1 MPLLHSF
8 AWDGWA
14 SVLLPVALL
23 AAVGVGVLVSSA
35 LRWLLIRLT
44 ARTRTNVDDH
54 LIARLH
60 APAAWTI
67 GFLLWRLAASVVRP
81 ELPPRAFS
89 AVSSVTHVA
98 LFAML
103 FWIVLRLVDVGGEWL
118 RQSRWARRNSVSR
131 TMVPLATR
139 VAKVVVLTIG
149 VISVLSQLGYP
160 VASLLAGLG
169 IGGIAVALAA
179 QKTVSNLLG
188 TFAIGV
194 DQPLREGDAV
204 KAGDVVGTVEA
215 VGLRSTRIR
224 TADRTIVT
232 VPNGS
237 LADMNIESYAQRD
250 RFRLALT
257 LRLRYSTSGAQ
268 LRQIMDAVKALLE
281 SHPRRAA
288 DAPSVHFV
296 DIGESWL
303 AVAVVGWFETADGGE
318 FATIRDEVLL
328 RCIEIVEAAGS
339 SLAFPPMAPVVP
351 VAPPPAGGG
360 PGYAARAS
368 LLAGS

>member
-8 AWDGWA
+8 SWDGWA
-14 SVLLPVALL
+14 SILLPAGLL
-23 AAVGVGVLVSSA
+23 VAVGVGWLVSTGV
-35 LRWLLIRLT
+35 RWILGRVT
-44 ARTRTNVDDH
+44 SRTRTTLDDH

-60 APAAWTI
+60 APAAWTF
-67 GFLLWRLAASVVRP
+67 GFLLWRLAASIFRAD
-81 ELPPRAFS
+81 LPVRAFA
-89 AVSSVTHVA
+89 AVQSVTRVA
-98 LFAML
+98 LFAL
-103 FWIVLRLVDVGGEWL
+103 VFWVLLRLVDVGGEWL
-118 RQSRWARRNSVSR
+118 RQSRWAYRNSVSR

-139 VAKVVVLTIG
+139 VAKVVVLSIG

-160 VASLLAGLG
+160 VASLIAGLG

-179 QKTVSNLLG
+179 QKTVGNLLG

-204 KAGDVVGTVEA
+204 KAGDVVGTVES

-224 TADRTIVT
+224 TADRTVVT

-237 LADMNIESYAQRD
+237 LADMNIESYALRD

-257 LRLRYSTSGAQ
+257 LRLRYSTTSAQ
-268 LRQIMDAVKALLE
+268 VRQIMDAVKALLE
-281 SHPRRAA
+281 RHPRRAS
-288 DAPSVHFV
+288 DTPSVHFV

-303 AVAVVGWFETADGGE
+303 AVDVVAWFATADGGE
-318 FATIRDEVLL
+318 FAGIRDDVLL

-339 SLAFPPMAPVVP
+339 SLAFPQVLPVV
-351 VAPPPAGGG
+351 AANANASEASAGQNG
-360 PGYAARAS
+360 AAKRA
-368 LLAGS
+368 G